1 MTTPTESNNFYA
13 MPDSGGEYAYN
24 NFYDPRRKLDEL
36 NVAGRVEWGGD
47 PPRSLMLSRAA
58 DGTWTEPEGRGY
70 FAAYEGDHEGDH
82 EGGSEADYEAEN
94 DYEDDEE
101 EVEGNDYEDE
111 DLNVGSIVFPDL
123 GRQDELPARYA
134 AAHAEIMAGDYAS
147 LQTDIDSG
155 EVWSMADGAVAL
167 AMKMLTVGGVMA
179 PSVETTHP
187 EGVTIPTVWTLD
199 GTNGRGSI
207 QGAEAYIANRQ
218 VSSAPLPERKIAE
231 IPDCAICQLE
241 RKIKRPAYADAKIP
255 GSAWFHLCRVCF
267 ARYKCELGT
276 GTGLVLVEVPGYD
289 PDEGKYEYRA
299 NMEQI
304 RADDDHDPVHV
315 SAQDD
320 EVSDTCA
327 KCGLSTT
334 SDGRFHGRDLEG

>member
-1 MTTPTESNNFYA
+1 MTTPTDPHEPNNWFA

-24 NFYDPRRKLDEL
+24 NFFEPRRKLDEL

-70 FAAYEGDHEGDH
+70 FAAYEGDHEVDY

-123 GRQDELPARYA
+123 GRPDELPARYA
-134 AAHAEIMAGDYAS
+134 AAHAQIMAGDWAS

-155 EVWSMADGAVAL
+155 EIWSMDDGAVAL
-167 AMKMLTVGGVMA
+167 AMKMLIVGAVMA
-179 PSVETTHP
+179 PSEETTHP

-207 QGAEAYIANRQ
+207 QGAEAYIANEA
-218 VSSAPLPERKIAE
+218 VK
-231 IPDCAICQLE
+231 
-241 RKIKRPAYADAKIP
+241 K
-255 GSAWFHLCRVCF
+255 
-267 ARYKCELGT
+267 
-276 GTGLVLVEVPGYD
+276 
-289 PDEGKYEYRA
+289 
-299 NMEQI
+299 
-304 RADDDHDPVHV
+304 
-315 SAQDD
+315 
-320 EVSDTCA
+320 
-327 KCGLSTT
+327 
-334 SDGRFHGRDLEG
+334 